1 LERRVIGGINKM
13 ISFITNVA
21 PILLGFLMKLSAIK
35 SQQASEAHK
44 MMLEAM
50 SVKSGIMGKARAQSN
65 RESPMAA
72 LNRRVLI
79 FVILGMVA
87 VYPLAGVFGVDTT
100 IPVIKKGAS
109 FLGIFNFS
117 DTVEMVKVEGLFKF
131 DEIFSWCT
139 LIVEFYFGA
148 QLAKN

>member
-1 LERRVIGGINKM
+1 M
-13 ISFITNVA
+13 ISFIANVA

-35 SQQASEAHK
+35 SQQASDAHK

-50 SVKSGIMGKARAQSN
+50 TVKSNIMSKARGQSN

-87 VYPLAGVFGVDTT
+87 VYPLAGLLGVDTT
-100 IPVIKKGAS
+100 IPVVKEGFS
-109 FLGIFNFS
+109 FLGLFKAS
-117 DTVEMVKVEGLFKF
+117 DTIEMVKVEGLYKF
-131 DEIFSWCT
+131 DEIFSWCS
-139 LIVEFYFGA
+139 LIVEFYFGS
-148 QLAKN
+148 QIAKAA

>member
-1 LERRVIGGINKM
+1 M
-13 ISFITNVA
+13 ITFLANVG
-21 PILLGFLMKLSAIK
+21 PILIGFLMKLSAIK
-35 SQQASEAHK
+35 SQQASDAHK

-50 SVKSGIMGKARAQSN
+50 AVKSDIMSKARLQSN

-79 FVILGMVA
+79 FVILGLVA
-87 VYPLAGVFGVDTT
+87 IYPIAGLLGVDTT
-100 IPVIKKGAS
+100 IPVVREGFS
-109 FLGIFNFS
+109 FLGIFKAS
-117 DTVEMVKVEGLFKF
+117 DTIEMVKVKGLFKF

-148 QLAKN
+148 QLAKAA

>member
-1 LERRVIGGINKM
+1 M
-13 ISFITNVA
+13 ISFIANVA

-35 SQQASEAHK
+35 SQQASDAHR

-50 SVKSGIMGKARAQSN
+50 KAKSGIMSKARSQSN

-79 FVILGMVA
+79 FVILGLVA
-87 VYPLAGVFGVDTT
+87 LYPLAGFFGVDTT
-100 IPVIKKGAS
+100 IPIVKEGFS
-109 FLGIFNFS
+109 FLGIFKFS
-117 DTVEMVKVEGLFKF
+117 DTIEMVKVKGLFKF

-148 QLAKN
+148 QLAKNQ

>member
-1 LERRVIGGINKM
+1 M
-13 ISFITNVA
+13 ISFIANVA

-72 LNRRVLI
+72 LNLCYLRYGSSLPPSRSL
-79 FVILGMVA
+79 
-87 VYPLAGVFGVDTT
+87 
-100 IPVIKKGAS
+100 
-109 FLGIFNFS
+109 
-117 DTVEMVKVEGLFKF
+117 
-131 DEIFSWCT
+131 WC
-139 LIVEFYFGA
+139 
-148 QLAKN
+148 

>member
-1 LERRVIGGINKM
+1 M
-13 ISFITNVA
+13 ITFLANVG
-21 PILLGFLMKLSAIK
+21 PILIGFLMKLSAIK
-35 SQQASEAHK
+35 SQQASDAHK

-50 SVKSGIMGKARAQSN
+50 AVKSDIMGKARLQSN

-79 FVILGMVA
+79 FVILGLVA
-87 VYPLAGVFGVDTT
+87 IYPIAGLLGVDTT
-100 IPVIKKGAS
+100 IPVVREGFS
-109 FLGIFNFS
+109 FLGIFKAS
-117 DTVEMVKVEGLFKF
+117 DTIEMVKVKGLFKF

-148 QLAKN
+148 QLAKAA